1 MKYNNNKNSKKEN
14 RYYCSEHNAASR
26 CIIEWNKAVLKIH
39 TVEFY
44 LYLLKWVKKL
54 STLLI
59 LYIVFNKGQK
69 RYL

>member
-14 RYYCSEHNAASR
+14 RYYCSEHNAASQ

-44 LYLLKWVKKL
+44 LYDA
-54 STLLI
+54 
-59 LYIVFNKGQK
+59 
-69 RYL
+69 